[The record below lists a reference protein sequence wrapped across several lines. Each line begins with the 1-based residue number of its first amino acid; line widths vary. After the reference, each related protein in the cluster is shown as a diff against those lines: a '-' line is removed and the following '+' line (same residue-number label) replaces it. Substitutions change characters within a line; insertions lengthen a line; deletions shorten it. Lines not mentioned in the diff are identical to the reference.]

1 MRKRGVLLLFG
12 LLLLS
17 GCAHQYVMRLNNGTQ
32 ITTASKPKLER
43 GFWHF
48 KDAKGG
54 DHMIPEGRVREI
66 APESI
71 AREEDKQNQFKPVKQ
86 KQKHWYWPF

>member
-1 MRKRGVLLLFG
+1 
-12 LLLLS
+12 
-17 GCAHQYVMRLNNGTQ
+17 
-32 ITTASKPKLER
+32 
-43 GFWHF
+43 
-48 KDAKGG
+48 
-54 DHMIPEGRVREI
+54 MIPEGRVREI